1 MFIDGYYMILVLPC
15 IIFALIAQSMVKSRF
30 AAYSKVATIRSI
42 TGAEAARKILDANH
56 LTNIAIERVAGNLTD
71 HYDPSKNVI
80 RLSDGVYSSSSV
92 AAVGVAAHE
101 TGHAVQHAEGYV
113 PIKWRTALVPIA
125 NIGSSLSVPLIIIG
139 FVLMRLQ
146 SALGEF
152 GLMAAWAGVALFG
165 LAVLFQLV
173 TLPCEFDASRRA
185 INALSNSG
193 CLDEREVPMVKSVL
207 GAAALTYIA
216 AAATSIAQLLRFI
229 LIIGGRR
236 RD

>member
-1 MFIDGYYMILVLPC
+1 MILVLPC